1 MRVML
6 LGSGGR
12 EHALAWCFA
21 KSPHCEELLCLP
33 GNPGIAALEKCT
45 CLEGSAEDL
54 EGALR
59 LVRERRP
66 DLVVAGPE
74 APLVAGLADRLQDAG
89 VAVLGPTRAGAQ
101 LEGSKAFAKE
111 IMRESGI
118 PTAAFE
124 SFADAPAAR
133 AFLQAHPGRWVV
145 KADGLAA
152 GKGVF
157 PCDGVPEA
165 VAAVNRL
172 MEERA
177 FGAAG
182 ARVVIE
188 EYLEGEEASCIA
200 LTDGSQIL
208 MLPFSQDHKR
218 ALDGDQGPNTG
229 GMGAYSPAPVADEAL
244 AQRVRQQ
251 VFAPLL
257 ATLRRRGI
265 EYRGFLYAGLMIA
278 RGAPRVLEFNVR
290 LGDPETQALL
300 PRLESDLL
308 PLVYAAATKTLA
320 EAHLVCSPRAA
331 VCVVLASRGY
341 PGSYEKG
348 LPITGLES
356 AQAMPD
362 TFVFHAGTR
371 RERGQWLTAG
381 GRVLGITALGDD
393 IPAAVAA
400 AYRAVA
406 AIEFPGKTC
415 RRDIAHR
422 ALRR

>member
-12 EHALAWCFA
+12 EHALAWCFS
-21 KSPHCEELLCLP
+21 KSPQCERLLCLP
-33 GNPGIAALEKCT
+33 GNPGIAVLENCT
-45 CLEGSAEDL
+45 CVEGSAEDL
-54 EGALR
+54 ESVLR
-59 LVRERRP
+59 SVREQRP
-66 DLVVAGPE
+66 DLVVVGPE
-74 APLVAGLADRLQDAG
+74 APLVAGLADRLLDAG
-89 VAVLGPTRAGAQ
+89 VTVLGPTRAGAQ

-124 SFADAPAAR
+124 SFADAAAAR
-133 AFLQAHPGRWVV
+133 SFLQAHPGRWVV

-157 PCDGVPEA
+157 PCDGVSEA
-165 VAAVNRL
+165 VAAVSRL

-177 FGAAG
+177 FGVAG

-200 LTDGSQIL
+200 LTDGSHVV

-218 ALDGDQGPNTG
+218 ALDGDRGPNTG

-244 AQRVRQQ
+244 AQLVRQQ
-251 VFAPLL
+251 VFSPLL
-257 ATLRRRGI
+257 SALRRRGI
-265 EYRGFLYAGLMIA
+265 EYRGFLYAGLMITQ
-278 RGAPRVLEFNVR
+278 GAPRVLEFNVR

-308 PLVYAAATKTLA
+308 PLVYAAATGTLA
-320 EAHLVCSPRAA
+320 GANLACSPRAS

-341 PGSYEKG
+341 PGPYEKG
-348 LPITGLES
+348 LPITGLQS
-356 AQAMPD
+356 AQALPD

-381 GRVLGITALGDD
+381 GRVLGVTALGDD

-406 AIEFPGKTC
+406 AIEFSGKTY